1 MINSEPDPRRRHAS
15 ARLIPHLDGTCLF
28 ASPPVTWA
36 LDSTARDSPALA
48 PAPAPRALRL
58 VPQPQRDPAQALPV
72 KEPSKS
78 LIGRHIRKVDL
89 TAPQGRQVT
98 SSRTGTWSA
107 GRPQIKSW
115 QLRRPP
121 PEKSWLPLRSSEYPI
136 QIIIPE
142 VRLFFSASTDL
153 PFQFLPYNT
162 CRIFHH
168 KPNRPADQ
176 IRNQAKSYWDHPKE
190 PSSSLFKQVMRSQ
203 AAAAHHTSS
212 SQSPPRQPKEN
223 ARQQNGPNGL
233 TVGDPGLLPP
243 PSAPPTLVSALKGI
257 NGAPDPLVTLRE
269 KPREHSFDS
278 PYARSANST
287 APGSPRM

>member
-1 MINSEPDPRRRHAS
+1 M
-15 ARLIPHLDGTCLF
+15 
-28 ASPPVTWA
+28 TWA

-58 VPQPQRDPAQALPV
+58 VPQPQHDPAQALPV
-72 KEPSKS
+72 KGPSKPP
-78 LIGRHIRKVDL
+78 IGRHIRKLDL

-98 SSRTGTWSA
+98 SSRTGTRSA

-162 CRIFHH
+162 CPYFFTTNPIARLTRSGI
-168 KPNRPADQ
+168 KPNPTGTIRKSHRHLSSNRSCAPKPPQPITLPRRKAHPA
-176 IRNQAKSYWDHPKE
+176 
-190 PSSSLFKQVMRSQ
+190 SQ
-203 AAAAHHTSS
+203 KKMHAN
-212 SQSPPRQPKEN
+212 K
-223 ARQQNGPNGL
+223 
-233 TVGDPGLLPP
+233 TVPTGS
-243 PSAPPTLVSALKGI
+243 PSATRDSFRRHQ
-257 NGAPDPLVTLRE
+257 LRQ
-269 KPREHSFDS
+269 RW
-278 PYARSANST
+278 
-287 APGSPRM
+287 